1 MSNTV
6 KFLDD
11 RFIAFSGIGMIDP
24 ANGVTADAD
33 IDTRHRCTITLE
45 DAVQREIERDC
56 ENVDRTDE
64 RIVSRVRRLRLNY
77 TSATAQL
84 EALWMAYLLGVA
96 AAPTGSQ
103 ANEIQT
109 LSRSGTVNAGFFTL
123 SLTLEGRTTTTPPLA
138 YNATATEI
146 KDALTAARMKWI
158 QPGDVVVSGG
168 TKQVETATVAG
179 TIGAGGAGNVTV
191 IVTAAGMTNSPKTIP
206 VAVANN
212 DTAAQV
218 AGKIRTALAAD
229 TDVAAFFTVG
239 GSTTAVILTSK
250 VAAAND
256 ATMNIDIDNGT
267 SSGLTTAHTSA
278 NTTPGVSAELWGAL
292 GMVMTFGTRLG
303 HADLPLIV
311 VDNAPAGYTAIGG
324 GGSIVNAQTQAGSNY
339 FHAITRSTSRE
350 KVKFSFALGYLT
362 GSDDPQ
368 KYSGFVCESV
378 TYNANRRQKTGFEVS
393 IVGPYEPTPMTGY
406 SIPDCEN
413 PTPQLSEDVRVTV
426 NSNWETTDVSTLSA
440 PFNDNVPLDDTA
452 YGFDG
457 ISPDLLARAKQVDY
471 DVNAQIFAIE
481 TDPIS
486 VLAEDERTQSPVDAK
501 YHFGMPGDRFTILAP
516 ETKVKFQTNRFTAVG
531 AAERLAGN
539 FTFSAFKNDQDP
551 PISAEAY
558 ISQAVAFLQDS

>member
-1 MSNTV
+1 MANTV
-6 KFLDD
+6 KFLTD

-24 ANGVTADAD
+24 AGGVTADAN
-33 IDTRHRCTITLE
+33 IDMRLKCTIALE
-45 DAVQREIERDC
+45 DNVARDIFRDC
-56 ENVDRTDE
+56 EDSDRTNE
-64 RIVSRVRRLRLNY
+64 RITTRVRRLRLTI
-77 TSATAQL
+77 TSVTAQI
-84 EALWMAYLLGVA
+84 EAMFAAYFLGEA
-96 AAPTGSQ
+96 AAPTGSAQ
-103 ANEIQT
+103 NEIQT

-123 SLTLEGRTTTTPPLA
+123 ALTLEGRTAKTTPLA
-138 YNATATEI
+138 FDATAAEI
-146 KDALTAARMKWI
+146 QDALTAARMKWI
-158 QPGDVVVSGG
+158 QPNDVVVSGG
-168 TKQVETATVAG
+168 TLQVETATVAG

-191 IVTAAGMTNSPKTIP
+191 IVTANGMANSPKTIP

-218 AGKIRTALAAD
+218 AGKIRTALGAD

-250 VAAAND
+250 AAAAND
-256 ATMNIDIDNGT
+256 STMNIDVDNGT

-278 NTTPGVSAELWGAL
+278 NTTPGVSAQSWGAL
-292 GMVMTFGTRLG
+292 GMVMTFGGRFA
-303 HADLPLIV
+303 HMDVPLIV

-339 FHAITRSTSRE
+339 FHAFTRSTSRE

-368 KYSGFVCESV
+368 KYSGFVCESI
-378 TYNANRRQKTGFEVS
+378 TPSGNRRQRTGLEVS
-393 IVGPYEPTPMTGY
+393 IVGPYTPTDMVGY
-406 SIPDCEN
+406 TIPDCEN
-413 PTPQLSEDVRVTV
+413 PTPQLTEDCKVLI

-440 PFNDNVPLDDTA
+440 PFNDNVPLDDSA

-457 ISPDLLARAKQVDY
+457 IEPDLLARAKQVDY
-471 DVNAQIFAIE
+471 DVSAQIFAIE
-481 TDPIS
+481 SDAIS
-486 VLAEDERTQSPVDAK
+486 ILAENERTQDPVDAK
-501 YHFGMPGDRFTILAP
+501 FHFGMPGDRFTILAP

-539 FTFSAFKNDQDP
+539 FTLSAFKNDQDP

-558 ISQAVAFLQDS
+558 ISQSVAFLQDS